1 MFRSLHMKLVLILIL
16 LIVSVMAV
24 MGTFLV
30 NSVGSYYLD
39 DFESQIED
47 VMTQNGSET
56 LLSLEQA
63 AERGQEGVPRMMEI
77 LSAFVG
83 QLGIDN
89 YRYYCVLDGNGTF
102 VDGSSTSETRAAEL
116 TRTPNI
122 VSAMNGKIGS
132 ANTTIDSYMDYAIP
146 LALDEQGQHPQYI
159 IYFFDDK
166 REVRDLSW
174 NFFGI
179 VLRAMMFGLLVA
191 VMLSFLLSKTITTPI
206 ENIRTRAQM
215 VASGDFSHRLDIQ
228 SNDEIGELTATF
240 NHMADRLHDT
250 LEEIAGERDKLGTIF
265 LHMTDG
271 VAAFSADGCLIHM
284 NPATERLLGVSFC
297 EDMHFNDLFEGIEV
311 PTQKN
316 AGERGFLQ
324 MEIEREGRTLSV
336 LFAPYGAGEV
346 ERGIV
351 AVIHDIT
358 EQRKL
363 DDSRREFIANV
374 SHELRTPLTNIKSYT
389 ETLIDAAGE
398 LPADTEVKFL
408 SVIAGE
414 TDRMTRIVK
423 DLLTLSKLDCGK
435 MDLRFQ
441 RFSMQHMLESVFN
454 AMALEAENNGHTL
467 TLDIAGKM
475 PDMNGDRER
484 LEQVVINI
492 LSNAVKYTPTGGH
505 IVLSAFRRDDSHV
518 VIRVKDDGMG
528 IPKDDIPRLFE
539 RFYRVDKARSRA
551 KGGSGLGLAIAK
563 EMVEAH
569 RGTIYLDSKL
579 DVGTTVT
586 ITLPTN
592 LPADEDGII

>member
-1 MFRSLHMKLVLILIL
+1 MFRSLHMKLVIILIL
-16 LIVSVMAV
+16 LIVSVMAI

-30 NSVGSYYLD
+30 NSVGSYYLN
-39 DFESQIED
+39 DFETQIEN
-47 VMTQNGSET
+47 VMTENNYET
-56 LLSLEQA
+56 YRSLEQA
-63 AERGQEGVPRMMEI
+63 AQESDAPERIMEI

-83 QLGIDN
+83 RLGIDS
-89 YRYYCVLDGNGTF
+89 YRTYAVLDGNGTF
-102 VDGSSTSETRAAEL
+102 LTGDNGALASEL

-122 VSAMNGKIGS
+122 LTAIGGEVGA

-146 LALDEQGQHPQYI
+146 LGKDDDGEPKYI
-159 IYFFDDK
+159 VYFFDDK
-166 REVRDLSW
+166 RETRDLSW

-179 VLRAMMFGLLVA
+179 VVKAMTFGLLVA
-191 VMLSFLLSKTITTPI
+191 VLLSFLLSKTITTPI

-215 VASGDFSHRLDIQ
+215 VAAGDFSHRLDIQ

-250 LEEIAGERDKLGTIF
+250 LEEIQGERDKLGTIF

-271 VAAFSADGCLIHM
+271 VTAFNAEGKLIHM
-284 NPATERLLGVSFC
+284 NPTAENLLGATFQ
-297 EDMHFNDLFEGIEV
+297 EDAHFNDVFEGIDA
-311 PTQKN
+311 PTPIA
-316 AGERGFLQ
+316 AGEQGFVQ
-324 MEIEREGRTLSV
+324 MELERMGRTLSV
-336 LFAPYGAGEV
+336 LFAPYGEN
-346 ERGIV
+346 ERGII

-363 DDSRREFIANV
+363 DEARREFIANV
-374 SHELRTPLTNIKSYT
+374 SHELRTPLTNVKSYT

-398 LPADTEVKFL
+398 LPTDTEVKFL

-435 MDLRFQ
+435 MDLHFH
-441 RFSMQHMLESVFN
+441 RFSMQHMVESVYN
-454 AMALEAENNGHTL
+454 AMVLEAGNNGLEL
-467 TLDIAGKM
+467 TLNIQGKM

-492 LSNAVKYTPTGGH
+492 LSNAVKYTPSGGH
-505 IVLSAFRRDDSHV
+505 IVLSAARRDEGHV
-518 VIRVKDDGMG
+518 MIRVKDDGMG

-563 EMVEAH
+563 EMLEAH
-569 RGTIYLDSKL
+569 RGTIYLESQL
-579 DVGTTVT
+579 DEGTTVT
-586 ITLPTN
+586 VVLPTN
-592 LPADEDGII
+592 LPADQDGMV

>member
-1 MFRSLHMKLVLILIL
+1 MFRSLHMKLVIILIL
-16 LIVSVMAV
+16 LIVSVMAI

-30 NSVGSYYLD
+30 NSVGSYYLN
-39 DFESQIED
+39 DFETQIEN
-47 VMTQNGSET
+47 VMTENNYET
-56 LLSLEQA
+56 YRSLEQA
-63 AERGQEGVPRMMEI
+63 AQEEDAPDRIMEI

-83 QLGIDN
+83 RLGIDS
-89 YRYYCVLDGNGTF
+89 YRTYAVLDSNGAFITG
-102 VDGSSTSETRAAEL
+102 DNGALASEM

-122 VSAMNGKIGS
+122 LTAIGGDVGA
-132 ANTTIDSYMDYAIP
+132 ANATIDSYMDYAIP
-146 LALDEQGQHPQYI
+146 LGKDGDGQPKYI
-159 IYFFDDK
+159 VYFFDDK
-166 REVRDLSW
+166 RETRDLSW

-179 VLRAMMFGLLVA
+179 VVKAMTFGLLVA
-191 VMLSFLLSKTITTPI
+191 VLLSFLLSKTITTPI

-215 VASGDFSHRLDIQ
+215 VAAGDFSHRLDIQ

-250 LEEIAGERDKLGTIF
+250 LEEIQGERDKLGTIF

-271 VAAFSADGCLIHM
+271 VTAFNADGKLIHM
-284 NPATERLLGVSFC
+284 NPAAENLLGASFQ
-297 EDMHFNDLFEGIEV
+297 ENAHFNDVFEGIDI
-311 PTQKN
+311 PTPHA
-316 AGERGFLQ
+316 AGEQGFVQ
-324 MEIEREGRTLSV
+324 MELERMGRTLSV
-336 LFAPYGAGEV
+336 LFAPYGAGEN

-363 DDSRREFIANV
+363 DEARREFIANV
-374 SHELRTPLTNIKSYT
+374 SHELRTPLTNVKSYT

-398 LPADTEVKFL
+398 LPTETEVKFL

-435 MDLRFQ
+435 MDLHFR
-441 RFSMQHMLESVFN
+441 RFSMQHMLESVYN
-454 AMALEAENNGHTL
+454 AMVLEAGNNGL
-467 TLDIAGKM
+467 ELKLNIQGKM

-492 LSNAVKYTPTGGH
+492 LSNAVKYTASGGH
-505 IVLSAFRRDDSHV
+505 IVLFAARRDESHIM
-518 VIRVKDDGMG
+518 IRVKDDGMG
-528 IPKDDIPRLFE
+528 IPKADIPRLFE

-569 RGTIYLDSKL
+569 RGTIYLESQP

-586 ITLPTN
+586 VILPTN
-592 LPADEDGII
+592 LPADQDGMV

>member
-1 MFRSLHMKLVLILIL
+1 MFRSLHMKLVIILIL
-16 LIVSVMAV
+16 LIVSVMAI

-30 NSVGSYYLD
+30 NSVGSYYLN
-39 DFESQIED
+39 DFETQIEN
-47 VMTQNGSET
+47 VMTENNYET
-56 LLSLEQA
+56 YRSLEQA
-63 AERGQEGVPRMMEI
+63 AQESDAPERIMEI

-83 QLGIDN
+83 RLGIDS
-89 YRYYCVLDGNGTF
+89 YRTYAVLDGNGTF
-102 VDGSSTSETRAAEL
+102 LTGDNGALASEL

-122 VSAMNGKIGS
+122 LTAIGGEVGA

-146 LALDEQGQHPQYI
+146 LGEDDDGEPKYI
-159 IYFFDDK
+159 VYFFDDK
-166 REVRDLSW
+166 RETRDLSW

-179 VLRAMMFGLLVA
+179 VVKAMTFGLLVA
-191 VMLSFLLSKTITTPI
+191 VLLSFLLSKTITTPI

-215 VASGDFSHRLDIQ
+215 VAAGDFSHRLDIQ

-250 LEEIAGERDKLGTIF
+250 LEEIQGERDKLGTIF

-271 VAAFSADGCLIHM
+271 VTAFNAEGKLIHM
-284 NPATERLLGVSFC
+284 NPTAENLLGATFQ
-297 EDMHFNDLFEGIEV
+297 EDAHFNDVFEGIDA
-311 PTQKN
+311 PTPIA
-316 AGERGFLQ
+316 AGEQGFVQ
-324 MEIEREGRTLSV
+324 MELERMGRTLSV
-336 LFAPYGAGEV
+336 LFAPYGEN
-346 ERGIV
+346 ERGII

-363 DDSRREFIANV
+363 DEARREFIANV
-374 SHELRTPLTNIKSYT
+374 SHELRTPLTNVKSYT

-398 LPADTEVKFL
+398 LPTDTEVKFL

-435 MDLRFQ
+435 MDLHFH
-441 RFSMQHMLESVFN
+441 RFSMQHMVESVYN
-454 AMALEAENNGHTL
+454 AMVLEAGNNGLEL
-467 TLDIAGKM
+467 TLNIQGKM

-492 LSNAVKYTPTGGH
+492 LSNAVKYTPSGGH
-505 IVLSAFRRDDSHV
+505 IVLSAARRDEGHV
-518 VIRVKDDGMG
+518 MIRVKDDGMG

-569 RGTIYLDSKL
+569 RGTIYLESQL
-579 DVGTTVT
+579 DEGTTVT
-586 ITLPTN
+586 VVLPTN
-592 LPADEDGII
+592 LPADQDGMV

>member
-1 MFRSLHMKLVLILIL
+1 MFRSLHMKLVIILIL
-16 LIVSVMAV
+16 LIVSVMAI

-30 NSVGSYYLD
+30 NSVGSYYLN
-39 DFESQIED
+39 DFETQIEN
-47 VMTQNGSET
+47 VMTENNYET
-56 LLSLEQA
+56 YRSLEQA
-63 AERGQEGVPRMMEI
+63 AQESDAPERIMEI

-83 QLGIDN
+83 RLGIDS
-89 YRYYCVLDGNGTF
+89 YRTYAVLDGNGTF
-102 VDGSSTSETRAAEL
+102 LTGDNGALASEL

-122 VSAMNGKIGS
+122 LTAVGGEVGA

-146 LALDEQGQHPQYI
+146 LGKDDDGEPKYI
-159 IYFFDDK
+159 VYFFDDK
-166 REVRDLSW
+166 RETRDLSW

-179 VLRAMMFGLLVA
+179 VVKAMTFGLLVA
-191 VMLSFLLSKTITTPI
+191 VLLSFLLSKTITTPI

-215 VASGDFSHRLDIQ
+215 VAAGDFSHRLDIQ

-250 LEEIAGERDKLGTIF
+250 LEEIQGERDKLGTIF

-271 VAAFSADGCLIHM
+271 VTAFNAEGKLIHM
-284 NPATERLLGVSFC
+284 NPTAENLLGATFQ
-297 EDMHFNDLFEGIEV
+297 EDAHFNDVFEGIDV
-311 PTQKN
+311 PTPIA
-316 AGERGFLQ
+316 AGEQGFVQ
-324 MEIEREGRTLSV
+324 MELERMGRTLSV
-336 LFAPYGAGEV
+336 LFAPYGEN
-346 ERGIV
+346 ERGII

-363 DDSRREFIANV
+363 DEARREFIANV
-374 SHELRTPLTNIKSYT
+374 SHELRTPLTNVKSYT

-398 LPADTEVKFL
+398 LPTDTEVKFL

-435 MDLRFQ
+435 MDLHFH
-441 RFSMQHMLESVFN
+441 RFSMQHMVESVYN
-454 AMALEAENNGHTL
+454 AMVLEAGNNGLEL
-467 TLDIAGKM
+467 TLNIQGKM

-492 LSNAVKYTPTGGH
+492 LSNAVKYTPSGGH
-505 IVLSAFRRDDSHV
+505 IVLSAARRDEGHV
-518 VIRVKDDGMG
+518 MIRVKDDGMG

-569 RGTIYLDSKL
+569 RGTIYLESQL
-579 DVGTTVT
+579 DEGTTVT
-586 ITLPTN
+586 VVLPTN
-592 LPADEDGII
+592 LPADQDGMV

>member
-1 MFRSLHMKLVLILIL
+1 MFRSLHMKLVIILIL
-16 LIVSVMAV
+16 LIVSVMAI

-30 NSVGSYYLD
+30 NSVGSYYLN
-39 DFESQIED
+39 DFETQIEN
-47 VMTQNGSET
+47 VMTENNYET
-56 LLSLEQA
+56 YRSLEQA
-63 AERGQEGVPRMMEI
+63 AQESDAPERIMEI

-83 QLGIDN
+83 RLGIDS
-89 YRYYCVLDGNGTF
+89 YRTYAVLDGNGTF
-102 VDGSSTSETRAAEL
+102 LTGDNGALASEL

-122 VSAMNGKIGS
+122 LTAIGGEVGA

-146 LALDEQGQHPQYI
+146 LGKDDDGEPKYI
-159 IYFFDDK
+159 VYFFDDK
-166 REVRDLSW
+166 RETRDLSW

-179 VLRAMMFGLLVA
+179 VVKAMTFGLLVA
-191 VMLSFLLSKTITTPI
+191 VLLSFLLSKTITTPI

-215 VASGDFSHRLDIQ
+215 VAAGDFSHRLDIQ

-250 LEEIAGERDKLGTIF
+250 LEEIQGERDKLGTIF

-271 VAAFSADGCLIHM
+271 VTAFNAEGKLIHM
-284 NPATERLLGVSFC
+284 NPTAENLLGATFQ
-297 EDMHFNDLFEGIEV
+297 EDAHFNDVFEGIDA
-311 PTQKN
+311 PTPIA
-316 AGERGFLQ
+316 AGEQGFVQ
-324 MEIEREGRTLSV
+324 MELERMGRTLSV
-336 LFAPYGAGEV
+336 LFAPYGEN
-346 ERGIV
+346 ERGII

-363 DDSRREFIANV
+363 DEARREFIANV
-374 SHELRTPLTNIKSYT
+374 SHELRTPLTNVKSYT

-398 LPADTEVKFL
+398 LPTDTEVKFL

-435 MDLRFQ
+435 MDLHFH
-441 RFSMQHMLESVFN
+441 RFSMQHMVESVYN
-454 AMALEAENNGHTL
+454 AMVLEAGNNGLEL
-467 TLDIAGKM
+467 TLNIRGKM

-492 LSNAVKYTPTGGH
+492 LSNAVKYTPSGGH
-505 IVLSAFRRDDSHV
+505 IVLSAARRDEGHV
-518 VIRVKDDGMG
+518 MIRVKDDGMG

-569 RGTIYLDSKL
+569 RGTIYLESQL
-579 DVGTTVT
+579 DEGTIVTVV
-586 ITLPTN
+586 LPTN
-592 LPADEDGII
+592 LPADQDGMV

>member
-1 MFRSLHMKLVLILIL
+1 MFRSLHMKLVIILIL
-16 LIVSVMAV
+16 LIVSVMAI

-30 NSVGSYYLD
+30 NSVGSYYLN
-39 DFESQIED
+39 DFETQIEN
-47 VMTQNGSET
+47 VMTENNYET
-56 LLSLEQA
+56 YRSLEQA
-63 AERGQEGVPRMMEI
+63 AQESDAPERIMEI

-83 QLGIDN
+83 RLGIDS
-89 YRYYCVLDGNGTF
+89 YRTYAVLDGNGTF
-102 VDGSSTSETRAAEL
+102 LTGDNGALASEL

-122 VSAMNGKIGS
+122 LTAVGGEVGA

-146 LALDEQGQHPQYI
+146 LGKDDDGEPKYI
-159 IYFFDDK
+159 VYFFDDK
-166 REVRDLSW
+166 RETRDLSW

-179 VLRAMMFGLLVA
+179 VVKAMTFGLLVA
-191 VMLSFLLSKTITTPI
+191 VLLSFLLSKTITTPI

-215 VASGDFSHRLDIQ
+215 VAAGDFSHRLDIQ

-250 LEEIAGERDKLGTIF
+250 LEEIQGERDKLGTIF

-271 VAAFSADGCLIHM
+271 VTAFNAEGKLSHM
-284 NPATERLLGVSFC
+284 NPTAENLLGATFQ
-297 EDMHFNDLFEGIEV
+297 EDAHFNDVFEGIDA
-311 PTQKN
+311 PTPIA
-316 AGERGFLQ
+316 AGEQGFVQ
-324 MEIEREGRTLSV
+324 MELERMGRTLSV
-336 LFAPYGAGEV
+336 LFAPYGEN
-346 ERGIV
+346 ERGII

-363 DDSRREFIANV
+363 DEARREFIANV
-374 SHELRTPLTNIKSYT
+374 SHELRTPLTNVKSYT

-398 LPADTEVKFL
+398 LPTDTEVKFL

-435 MDLRFQ
+435 MDLHFH
-441 RFSMQHMLESVFN
+441 RFSMQHMVESVYN
-454 AMALEAENNGHTL
+454 AMVLEAGNNGLEL
-467 TLDIAGKM
+467 TLNIRGKM

-492 LSNAVKYTPTGGH
+492 LSNAVKYTPSGGH
-505 IVLSAFRRDDSHV
+505 IVLSAARRDEGHV
-518 VIRVKDDGMG
+518 MIRVKDDGMG

-569 RGTIYLDSKL
+569 RGTIYLESQL
-579 DVGTTVT
+579 DEGTTVT
-586 ITLPTN
+586 VVLPTN
-592 LPADEDGII
+592 LPADQDGMV

>member
-1 MFRSLHMKLVLILIL
+1 MFRSLHMKLVIILIL
-16 LIVSVMAV
+16 LIVSVMAI

-30 NSVGSYYLD
+30 NSVGSYYLN
-39 DFESQIED
+39 DFETQIEN
-47 VMTQNGSET
+47 VMTENNYET
-56 LLSLEQA
+56 YRSLEQA
-63 AERGQEGVPRMMEI
+63 AQESDAPERIMEI

-83 QLGIDN
+83 RLGIDS
-89 YRYYCVLDGNGTF
+89 YRTYAVLDGNGTF
-102 VDGSSTSETRAAEL
+102 LTGDNGALASEL

-122 VSAMNGKIGS
+122 LTAIGGEVGA

-146 LALDEQGQHPQYI
+146 LGKDDDGEPKYI
-159 IYFFDDK
+159 VYFFDDK
-166 REVRDLSW
+166 RETRDLSW

-179 VLRAMMFGLLVA
+179 VVKAMTFGLLVA
-191 VMLSFLLSKTITTPI
+191 VLLSFLLSKTITTPI

-215 VASGDFSHRLDIQ
+215 VAAGDFSHRLDIQ

-250 LEEIAGERDKLGTIF
+250 LEEIQGERDKLGTIF

-271 VAAFSADGCLIHM
+271 VTAFNAEGKLIHM
-284 NPATERLLGVSFC
+284 NPTAENLLGATFQ
-297 EDMHFNDLFEGIEV
+297 EDAHFNDVFEGIDA
-311 PTQKN
+311 PTPIA
-316 AGERGFLQ
+316 AGEQGFVQ
-324 MEIEREGRTLSV
+324 MELERMGRTLSV
-336 LFAPYGAGEV
+336 LFAPYGEN
-346 ERGIV
+346 ERGII

-363 DDSRREFIANV
+363 DEARREFIANV
-374 SHELRTPLTNIKSYT
+374 SHELRTPLTNVKSYT

-398 LPADTEVKFL
+398 LPTDTEVKFL

-435 MDLRFQ
+435 MDLHFH
-441 RFSMQHMLESVFN
+441 RFSMQHMVESVYN
-454 AMALEAENNGHTL
+454 AMVLEAGNNGLEL
-467 TLDIAGKM
+467 TLNIQGKM

-492 LSNAVKYTPTGGH
+492 LSNAVKYTPSGGH
-505 IVLSAFRRDDSHV
+505 IVLSAARRDEGHV
-518 VIRVKDDGMG
+518 MIRVKDDGMG

-569 RGTIYLDSKL
+569 RGTIYLESQL
-579 DVGTTVT
+579 DEGTTVT
-586 ITLPTN
+586 VVLPTN
-592 LPADEDGII
+592 LPADQDGMV

>member
-1 MFRSLHMKLVLILIL
+1 MFRSLHMKLVIILIL
-16 LIVSVMAV
+16 LIVSVMV
-24 MGTFLV
+24 IMGTFLV
-30 NSVGSYYLD
+30 NIVGSYYLN
-39 DFESQIED
+39 DFETQIEN
-47 VMTQNGSET
+47 VMTENNYET
-56 LLSLEQA
+56 YRSLEQA
-63 AERGQEGVPRMMEI
+63 AQENDAPERIMEI

-83 QLGIDN
+83 RLGIDS
-89 YRYYCVLDGNGTF
+89 YRTYAVLDGNGTF
-102 VDGSSTSETRAAEL
+102 LTGDNGALASEL

-122 VSAMNGKIGS
+122 LTAIGGEVGA

-146 LALDEQGQHPQYI
+146 LGKDDDGEPKYI
-159 IYFFDDK
+159 VYFFDDK
-166 REVRDLSW
+166 RETRDLSW

-179 VLRAMMFGLLVA
+179 VVKAMTFGLLVA
-191 VMLSFLLSKTITTPI
+191 VLLSFLLSKTITTPI

-215 VASGDFSHRLDIQ
+215 VAAGDFSHRLDIQ

-250 LEEIAGERDKLGTIF
+250 LEEIQGERDKLGTIF

-271 VAAFSADGCLIHM
+271 VTAFNAEGKLIHM
-284 NPATERLLGVSFC
+284 NPTAENLLGATFQ
-297 EDMHFNDLFEGIEV
+297 EDAHFNDVFEGIDA
-311 PTQKN
+311 PTPIA
-316 AGERGFLQ
+316 AGEQGFVQ
-324 MEIEREGRTLSV
+324 MELERMGRTLSV
-336 LFAPYGAGEV
+336 LFAPYGEN
-346 ERGIV
+346 ERGII

-363 DDSRREFIANV
+363 DEARREFIANV
-374 SHELRTPLTNIKSYT
+374 SHELRTPLTNVKSYT

-398 LPADTEVKFL
+398 LPTDTEVKFL

-435 MDLRFQ
+435 MDLHFH
-441 RFSMQHMLESVFN
+441 RFSMQHMVESVYN
-454 AMALEAENNGHTL
+454 AMVLEAGNNGL
-467 TLDIAGKM
+467 ELKLNIQGKM

-492 LSNAVKYTPTGGH
+492 LSNAVKYTPSGGH
-505 IVLSAFRRDDSHV
+505 IVLSAARRDEGHV
-518 VIRVKDDGMG
+518 MIRVKDDGMG

-569 RGTIYLDSKL
+569 RGTIYLESQL
-579 DVGTTVT
+579 DEGTTVT
-586 ITLPTN
+586 VVLPTN
-592 LPADEDGII
+592 LPADQDGMV

>member
-1 MFRSLHMKLVLILIL
+1 MFRSLHMKLVIILIL
-16 LIVSVMAV
+16 LIVSVMAI

-30 NSVGSYYLD
+30 NSVGSYYLN
-39 DFESQIED
+39 DFETQIEN
-47 VMTQNGSET
+47 VMTENNYET
-56 LLSLEQA
+56 YRSLEQA
-63 AERGQEGVPRMMEI
+63 AQESDAPERIMEI

-83 QLGIDN
+83 RLGIDS
-89 YRYYCVLDGNGTF
+89 YRTYAVLDGNGTF
-102 VDGSSTSETRAAEL
+102 LTGDNGALASEL

-122 VSAMNGKIGS
+122 LTAIGGEVGA

-146 LALDEQGQHPQYI
+146 LGKDDDGEPKYI
-159 IYFFDDK
+159 VYFFDDK
-166 REVRDLSW
+166 RETRDLSW

-179 VLRAMMFGLLVA
+179 VVKAMTFGLLVA
-191 VMLSFLLSKTITTPI
+191 VLLSFLLSKTITTPI

-215 VASGDFSHRLDIQ
+215 VAAGDFSHRLDIQ

-250 LEEIAGERDKLGTIF
+250 LEEIQGERDKLGTIF

-271 VAAFSADGCLIHM
+271 VTAFNAEGKLIHM
-284 NPATERLLGVSFC
+284 NPTAENLLGATFQ
-297 EDMHFNDLFEGIEV
+297 EDAHFNDVFEGIDA
-311 PTQKN
+311 PTPIA
-316 AGERGFLQ
+316 AGEQGFVQ
-324 MEIEREGRTLSV
+324 MELERMGRTLSV
-336 LFAPYGAGEV
+336 LFAPYGEN
-346 ERGIV
+346 ERGII

-363 DDSRREFIANV
+363 DEARREFIANV
-374 SHELRTPLTNIKSYT
+374 SHELRTPLTNVKSYT

-398 LPADTEVKFL
+398 LPTDTEVKFL

-435 MDLRFQ
+435 MDLHFH
-441 RFSMQHMLESVFN
+441 RFSMQHMVESVYN
-454 AMALEAENNGHTL
+454 AMVLEAGNNGLEL
-467 TLDIAGKM
+467 TLNIQGKM

-492 LSNAVKYTPTGGH
+492 LSNAVKYTPSGGH
-505 IVLSAFRRDDSHV
+505 IVLSAARRDEGHV
-518 VIRVKDDGMG
+518 MIRVKDDGMG

-569 RGTIYLDSKL
+569 RGTIYLESQL
-579 DVGTTVT
+579 DEGTTMTVV
-586 ITLPTN
+586 LPTN
-592 LPADEDGII
+592 LPADQDGMV

>member
-1 MFRSLHMKLVLILIL
+1 
-16 LIVSVMAV
+16 
-24 MGTFLV
+24 
-30 NSVGSYYLD
+30 
-39 DFESQIED
+39 
-47 VMTQNGSET
+47 
-56 LLSLEQA
+56 
-63 AERGQEGVPRMMEI
+63 MEI

-83 QLGIDN
+83 RLGIDS
-89 YRYYCVLDGNGTF
+89 YRTYAVLDGNGTF
-102 VDGSSTSETRAAEL
+102 LTGDNGALASEL

-122 VSAMNGKIGS
+122 LTAIGGEVGA

-146 LALDEQGQHPQYI
+146 LGKDDDGEPKYI
-159 IYFFDDK
+159 VYFFDDK
-166 REVRDLSW
+166 RETRDLSW

-179 VLRAMMFGLLVA
+179 VVKAMTFGLLVA
-191 VMLSFLLSKTITTPI
+191 VLLSFLLSKTITTPI

-215 VASGDFSHRLDIQ
+215 VAAGDFSHRLDIQ

-250 LEEIAGERDKLGTIF
+250 LEEIQGERDKLGTIF

-271 VAAFSADGCLIHM
+271 VTAFNAEGKLIHM
-284 NPATERLLGVSFC
+284 NPTAENLLGATFQ
-297 EDMHFNDLFEGIEV
+297 EDAHFNDVFEGIDA
-311 PTQKN
+311 PTPIA
-316 AGERGFLQ
+316 AGEQGFVQ
-324 MEIEREGRTLSV
+324 MELERMGRTLSV
-336 LFAPYGAGEV
+336 LFAPYGEN
-346 ERGIV
+346 ERGII

-363 DDSRREFIANV
+363 DEARREFIANV
-374 SHELRTPLTNIKSYT
+374 SHELRTPLTNVKSYT

-398 LPADTEVKFL
+398 LPTDTEVKFL

-435 MDLRFQ
+435 MDLHFH
-441 RFSMQHMLESVFN
+441 RFSMQHMVESVYN
-454 AMALEAENNGHTL
+454 AMVLEAGNNGLEL
-467 TLDIAGKM
+467 TLNIQGKM

-492 LSNAVKYTPTGGH
+492 LSNAVKYTPSGGH
-505 IVLSAFRRDDSHV
+505 IVLSAARRDEGHV
-518 VIRVKDDGMG
+518 MIRVKDDGMG

-569 RGTIYLDSKL
+569 RGTIYLESQL
-579 DVGTTVT
+579 DEGTTVT
-586 ITLPTN
+586 VVLPTN
-592 LPADEDGII
+592 LPADQDGMV

>member
-1 MFRSLHMKLVLILIL
+1 MFRSLHMKLVIILIL
-16 LIVSVMAV
+16 LIVSVMAI

-30 NSVGSYYLD
+30 NSVGSYYLN
-39 DFESQIED
+39 DFETQIEN
-47 VMTQNGSET
+47 VMTENNYET
-56 LLSLEQA
+56 YRSLEQA
-63 AERGQEGVPRMMEI
+63 AQESDAPERIMEI

-83 QLGIDN
+83 RLGIDS
-89 YRYYCVLDGNGTF
+89 YRTYAVLDGSGTF
-102 VDGSSTSETRAAEL
+102 LTGDNGALASEL

-122 VSAMNGKIGS
+122 LTAVGGEVGA

-146 LALDEQGQHPQYI
+146 LGKDDDGEPKYI
-159 IYFFDDK
+159 VYFFDDK
-166 REVRDLSW
+166 RETRDLSW

-179 VLRAMMFGLLVA
+179 VVKAMTFGLLVA
-191 VMLSFLLSKTITTPI
+191 VLLSFLLSKTITTPI

-215 VASGDFSHRLDIQ
+215 VAAGDFSHRLDIQ

-250 LEEIAGERDKLGTIF
+250 LEEIQGERDKLGTIF

-271 VAAFSADGCLIHM
+271 VTAFNAEGKLIHM
-284 NPATERLLGVSFC
+284 NPTAENLLGATFQ
-297 EDMHFNDLFEGIEV
+297 EDAHFNDVFEGIDA
-311 PTQKN
+311 PTPIA
-316 AGERGFLQ
+316 AGEQGFVQ
-324 MEIEREGRTLSV
+324 MELERMGRTLSV
-336 LFAPYGAGEV
+336 LFAPYGEN
-346 ERGIV
+346 ERGII

-363 DDSRREFIANV
+363 DEARREFIANV
-374 SHELRTPLTNIKSYT
+374 SHELRTPLTNVKSYT

-398 LPADTEVKFL
+398 LPTDTEVKFL

-435 MDLRFQ
+435 MDLHFH
-441 RFSMQHMLESVFN
+441 RFSMQHMVESVYN
-454 AMALEAENNGHTL
+454 AMVLEAGNNGLEL
-467 TLDIAGKM
+467 TLNIQGKM

-492 LSNAVKYTPTGGH
+492 LSNAVKYTPSGGH
-505 IVLSAFRRDDSHV
+505 IVLSAARRDEGHV
-518 VIRVKDDGMG
+518 MIRVKDDGMG

-569 RGTIYLDSKL
+569 RGTIYLESQL
-579 DVGTTVT
+579 DEGTTVT
-586 ITLPTN
+586 VVLPTN
-592 LPADEDGII
+592 LPADQDGMV

>member
-39 DFESQIED
+39 NFQSQIES
-47 VMTQNGSET
+47 VMTGNGNET

-63 AERGQEGVPRMMEI
+63 AKQADGPARIMNIMD
-77 LSAFVG
+77 AFTA
-83 QLGIDN
+83 QLGIDKYHRN
-89 YRYYCVLDGNGTF
+89 SCVLDENGMFLT
-102 VDGSSTSETRAAEL
+102 GSNEAIAGEL
-116 TRTPNI
+116 VRTPNI
-122 VSAMNGKIGS
+122 VTAMGGKVGD
-132 ANTTIDSYMDYAIP
+132 AGTTIDSYMDYAIP
-146 LALDEQGQHPQYI
+146 LNIDAEGTPRYI
-159 IYFFDDK
+159 IYILDDK
-166 REVRDLSW
+166 REIRDLAWS
-174 NFFGI
+174 FFGI
-179 VLRAMMFGLLVA
+179 VLKAMTFGLLVA
-191 VMLSFLLSKTITTPI
+191 VLLSFLLSKTITTPI

-215 VASGDFSHRLDIQ
+215 VAAGDFSRRVDIQ

-250 LEEIAGERDKLGTIF
+250 LEEVAGERDKLNTIF

-271 VAAFSADGCLIHM
+271 VAAFSADGRLIHM
-284 NPATERLLGVSFC
+284 NPATEELLGVPFR
-297 EDMHFNDLFEGIEV
+297 EDAHFNDLFEGMEI
-311 PTQKN
+311 PTPKM
-316 AGERGFLQ
+316 AGEQGFIQ
-324 MEIEREGRTLSV
+324 MEMNRAGRILSV
-336 LFAPYGAGEV
+336 LFAPYGAADN

-363 DDSRREFIANV
+363 DDARREFIANV

-389 ETLIDAAGE
+389 ETLMDAAGE

-435 MDLRFQ
+435 MDLHFRH
-441 RFSMQHMLESVFN
+441 FSMKKMLESVYN
-454 AMALEAENNGHTL
+454 AMALEAGNNGHELRLETQ
-467 TLDIAGKM
+467 GKM
-475 PDMNGDRER
+475 PEMNGDRER

-492 LSNAVKYTPTGGH
+492 LSNAVKYTPRGGH
-505 IVLSAFRRDDSHV
+505 ITLRGLRKDENHV
-518 VIRVKDDGMG
+518 MIQVKDDGMG
-528 IPKDDIPRLFE
+528 IPKEDIPRLFE

-569 RGTIYLDSKL
+569 NGTIYLDSTM
-579 DVGTTVT
+579 DAGTTVT
-586 ITLPTN
+586 IMLPTT
-592 LPADEDGII
+592 LPADDEGMI

>member
-1 MFRSLHMKLVLILIL
+1 MFRSLHMKLVIILIL
-16 LIVSVMAV
+16 LIVSVMAI

-30 NSVGSYYLD
+30 NSVGSYYLN
-39 DFESQIED
+39 DFETQIEN
-47 VMTQNGSET
+47 VMTENNYET
-56 LLSLEQA
+56 YRSLEQA
-63 AERGQEGVPRMMEI
+63 AQESDAPERIMEI

-83 QLGIDN
+83 RLGIDS
-89 YRYYCVLDGNGTF
+89 YRTYAVLDGNGTF
-102 VDGSSTSETRAAEL
+102 LTGDNGALASEL

-122 VSAMNGKIGS
+122 LTAIGGEVGA

-146 LALDEQGQHPQYI
+146 LGKDDDGEPKYI
-159 IYFFDDK
+159 VYFFDDK
-166 REVRDLSW
+166 RETRDLSW

-179 VLRAMMFGLLVA
+179 VVKAMTFGLLVA
-191 VMLSFLLSKTITTPI
+191 VLLSFLLSKTITTPI

-215 VASGDFSHRLDIQ
+215 VAAGDFSHRLDIQ

-250 LEEIAGERDKLGTIF
+250 LEEIQGERDKLGTIF

-271 VAAFSADGCLIHM
+271 VTAFNAEGKLIHM
-284 NPATERLLGVSFC
+284 NPTAENLLGATFQ
-297 EDMHFNDLFEGIEV
+297 EDAHFNDVFEGIDA
-311 PTQKN
+311 PTPIA
-316 AGERGFLQ
+316 AGEQGFVQ
-324 MEIEREGRTLSV
+324 MELERMGRTLSV
-336 LFAPYGAGEV
+336 LFAPYGEN
-346 ERGIV
+346 ERGII

-363 DDSRREFIANV
+363 DEARREFIANV
-374 SHELRTPLTNIKSYT
+374 SHELRTPLTNVKSYT

-398 LPADTEVKFL
+398 LPTDTEVKFL

-435 MDLRFQ
+435 MDLHFH
-441 RFSMQHMLESVFN
+441 RFSMQHMVESVYN
-454 AMALEAENNGHTL
+454 AMVLEAGNNGLEL
-467 TLDIAGKM
+467 TLNIRGKM

-492 LSNAVKYTPTGGH
+492 LSNAVKYTPSGGH
-505 IVLSAFRRDDSHV
+505 IVLSAARRDEGHV
-518 VIRVKDDGMG
+518 MIRVKDDGMG

-569 RGTIYLDSKL
+569 RGTIYLESQL
-579 DVGTTVT
+579 DEGTTVT
-586 ITLPTN
+586 VVLPTN
-592 LPADEDGII
+592 LHADQDGMV

>member
-1 MFRSLHMKLVLILIL
+1 MFRSLHMKLVIILIL
-16 LIVSVMAV
+16 LIVSVMAI

-30 NSVGSYYLD
+30 NSVGSYYLN
-39 DFESQIED
+39 DFETQIEN
-47 VMTQNGSET
+47 VMTENNYET
-56 LLSLEQA
+56 YRSLEQA
-63 AERGQEGVPRMMEI
+63 AQESDAPERIMEI

-83 QLGIDN
+83 RLGIDS
-89 YRYYCVLDGNGTF
+89 YRTYAVLDGNGTF
-102 VDGSSTSETRAAEL
+102 LTGDNGALASEL

-122 VSAMNGKIGS
+122 LTAIGGEVGA

-146 LALDEQGQHPQYI
+146 LGKDDDGETKYI
-159 IYFFDDK
+159 VYFFDDK
-166 REVRDLSW
+166 RETRDLSW

-179 VLRAMMFGLLVA
+179 VVKAMTFGLLVA
-191 VMLSFLLSKTITTPI
+191 VLLSFLLSKTITTPI

-215 VASGDFSHRLDIQ
+215 VAAGDFSHRLDIQ

-250 LEEIAGERDKLGTIF
+250 LEEIQGERDKLGTIF

-271 VAAFSADGCLIHM
+271 VTAFNAEGKLIHM
-284 NPATERLLGVSFC
+284 NPTAENLLGATFQ
-297 EDMHFNDLFEGIEV
+297 EDAHFNDVFEGIDA
-311 PTQKN
+311 PTPIA
-316 AGERGFLQ
+316 AGEQGFVQ
-324 MEIEREGRTLSV
+324 MELERMGRTLSV
-336 LFAPYGAGEV
+336 LFAPYGEN
-346 ERGIV
+346 ERGII

-363 DDSRREFIANV
+363 DEARREFIANV
-374 SHELRTPLTNIKSYT
+374 SHELRTPLTNVKSYT

-398 LPADTEVKFL
+398 LPTDTEIKFL

-435 MDLRFQ
+435 MDLHFH
-441 RFSMQHMLESVFN
+441 RFSMQHMVESVYN
-454 AMALEAENNGHTL
+454 AMVLEAGNNGLEL
-467 TLDIAGKM
+467 TLNIRGKM

-492 LSNAVKYTPTGGH
+492 LSNAVKYTPSGGH
-505 IVLSAFRRDDSHV
+505 IVLSAARRDEGHV
-518 VIRVKDDGMG
+518 MIRVKDDGMG

-569 RGTIYLDSKL
+569 RGTIYLESQL
-579 DVGTTVT
+579 DEGTTVT
-586 ITLPTN
+586 VVLPTN
-592 LPADEDGII
+592 LPADQDGMV

>member
-1 MFRSLHMKLVLILIL
+1 MFRSLHMKLVIILIL
-16 LIVSVMAV
+16 LIVSVMAI

-30 NSVGSYYLD
+30 NSVGSYYLN
-39 DFESQIED
+39 DFETQIEN
-47 VMTQNGSET
+47 VMTENNYET
-56 LLSLEQA
+56 YRSLEQA
-63 AERGQEGVPRMMEI
+63 AQESDAPERIMEI

-83 QLGIDN
+83 RLGIDS
-89 YRYYCVLDGNGTF
+89 YRTYAVLDGNGTF
-102 VDGSSTSETRAAEL
+102 LTGDNGALASEL

-122 VSAMNGKIGS
+122 LTAIGGEVGA

-146 LALDEQGQHPQYI
+146 LGKDDDGEPKYI
-159 IYFFDDK
+159 VYFFDDK
-166 REVRDLSW
+166 RETRDLSW

-179 VLRAMMFGLLVA
+179 VVKAMTFGLLVA
-191 VMLSFLLSKTITTPI
+191 VLLSFLLSKTITTPI

-215 VASGDFSHRLDIQ
+215 VAAGDFSHRLDIQ

-250 LEEIAGERDKLGTIF
+250 LEEIQGERDKLGTIF

-271 VAAFSADGCLIHM
+271 VTAFNAEGKLIHM
-284 NPATERLLGVSFC
+284 NPTAENLLGATFQ
-297 EDMHFNDLFEGIEV
+297 EDAHFNDVFEGIDA
-311 PTQKN
+311 PTPIA
-316 AGERGFLQ
+316 AGEQGFVQ
-324 MEIEREGRTLSV
+324 MELERMGRTLSV
-336 LFAPYGAGEV
+336 LFAPYGEN
-346 ERGIV
+346 ERGII

-363 DDSRREFIANV
+363 DEARREFIANV
-374 SHELRTPLTNIKSYT
+374 SHELRTPLTNVKSYT

-398 LPADTEVKFL
+398 LPTDTEVKFL

-435 MDLRFQ
+435 MDLHFH
-441 RFSMQHMLESVFN
+441 RFSMQHMVESVYN
-454 AMALEAENNGHTL
+454 AMVLEAGNNGLEL
-467 TLDIAGKM
+467 TINIRGKM

-492 LSNAVKYTPTGGH
+492 LSNAVKYTPSGGH
-505 IVLSAFRRDDSHV
+505 IVLSAARRDEGHV
-518 VIRVKDDGMG
+518 MIRVKDDGMG

-569 RGTIYLDSKL
+569 RGTIYLESQL
-579 DVGTTVT
+579 DEGTTVT
-586 ITLPTN
+586 VVLPTN
-592 LPADEDGII
+592 LPADQDGMV

>member
-1 MFRSLHMKLVLILIL
+1 MFRSLHMKLVIILIL
-16 LIVSVMAV
+16 LIVSVMAI

-30 NSVGSYYLD
+30 NSVGSYYLN
-39 DFESQIED
+39 DFETQIEN
-47 VMTQNGSET
+47 VMTENNYET
-56 LLSLEQA
+56 YRSLEQA
-63 AERGQEGVPRMMEI
+63 AQESDAPERIMEI

-83 QLGIDN
+83 RLGIDS
-89 YRYYCVLDGNGTF
+89 YRTYAVLDGNGIFLTG
-102 VDGSSTSETRAAEL
+102 DNGALASEL

-122 VSAMNGKIGS
+122 LTAVGGEVGA

-146 LALDEQGQHPQYI
+146 LGKDDDGEPKYI
-159 IYFFDDK
+159 VYFFDDK
-166 REVRDLSW
+166 RETRDLSW

-179 VLRAMMFGLLVA
+179 VVKAMTFGLLVA
-191 VMLSFLLSKTITTPI
+191 VLLSFLLSKTITTPI

-215 VASGDFSHRLDIQ
+215 VAAGDFSHRLDIQ

-250 LEEIAGERDKLGTIF
+250 LEEIQGERDKLGTIF

-271 VAAFSADGCLIHM
+271 VTAFNAEGKLIHM
-284 NPATERLLGVSFC
+284 NPTAENLLGATFP
-297 EDMHFNDLFEGIEV
+297 EDAHFNDVFEGIDA
-311 PTQKN
+311 PTPIA
-316 AGERGFLQ
+316 AGEQGFVQ
-324 MEIEREGRTLSV
+324 MELERMGRTLSV
-336 LFAPYGAGEV
+336 LFAPYGEN
-346 ERGIV
+346 ERGII

-363 DDSRREFIANV
+363 DEARREFIANV
-374 SHELRTPLTNIKSYT
+374 SHELRTPLTNVKSYT

-398 LPADTEVKFL
+398 LPTDTEVKFL

-435 MDLRFQ
+435 MDLHFH
-441 RFSMQHMLESVFN
+441 RFSMQHMVESVYN
-454 AMALEAENNGHTL
+454 AMVLEAGNNGLEL
-467 TLDIAGKM
+467 TLNIQGKM

-492 LSNAVKYTPTGGH
+492 LSNAVKYTPSGGH
-505 IVLSAFRRDDSHV
+505 IVLSAARRDEGHV
-518 VIRVKDDGMG
+518 MIRVKDDGMG

-569 RGTIYLDSKL
+569 RGTIYLESQL
-579 DVGTTVT
+579 DEGTTVT
-586 ITLPTN
+586 VVLPTN
-592 LPADEDGII
+592 LPADQDGMV

>member
-1 MFRSLHMKLVLILIL
+1 MFRSLHMKLVIILIL
-16 LIVSVMAV
+16 LIVSVMAI

-30 NSVGSYYLD
+30 NSVGSYYLN
-39 DFESQIED
+39 DFETQIEN
-47 VMTQNGSET
+47 VMTENNYET
-56 LLSLEQA
+56 YRSLEQA
-63 AERGQEGVPRMMEI
+63 AQETDAPERIMEI

-83 QLGIDN
+83 RLGIDS
-89 YRYYCVLDGNGTF
+89 YRTYAVLDGNGTF
-102 VDGSSTSETRAAEL
+102 LTGDNGALASEL

-122 VSAMNGKIGS
+122 LTAVGGEVGA

-146 LALDEQGQHPQYI
+146 LGKDDDGEPKYI
-159 IYFFDDK
+159 VYFFDDK
-166 REVRDLSW
+166 RETRDLSW

-179 VLRAMMFGLLVA
+179 VVKAMTFGLLVA
-191 VMLSFLLSKTITTPI
+191 VLLSFLLSKTITTPI

-215 VASGDFSHRLDIQ
+215 VAAGDFSHRLDIQ

-250 LEEIAGERDKLGTIF
+250 LEEIQGERDKLGTIF

-271 VAAFSADGCLIHM
+271 VTAFNAEGKLIHM
-284 NPATERLLGVSFC
+284 NPTAENLLGATFQ
-297 EDMHFNDLFEGIEV
+297 EDAHFNDVFEGIDA
-311 PTQKN
+311 PTPIAAEEQ
-316 AGERGFLQ
+316 GFVQ
-324 MEIEREGRTLSV
+324 MELERMGRTLSV
-336 LFAPYGAGEV
+336 LFAPYGEN
-346 ERGIV
+346 ERGII

-363 DDSRREFIANV
+363 DEARREFIANV
-374 SHELRTPLTNIKSYT
+374 SHELRTPLTNVKSYT

-398 LPADTEVKFL
+398 LPTDTEVKFL

-435 MDLRFQ
+435 MDLHFH
-441 RFSMQHMLESVFN
+441 RFSMQHMVESVYN
-454 AMALEAENNGHTL
+454 AMVLEAGNNGLEL
-467 TLDIAGKM
+467 TLNIQGKM

-492 LSNAVKYTPTGGH
+492 LSNAVKYTPSGGH
-505 IVLSAFRRDDSHV
+505 IVLSAARRDEGHV
-518 VIRVKDDGMG
+518 MIRVKDDGMG

-569 RGTIYLDSKL
+569 RGTIYLESQL
-579 DVGTTVT
+579 DEGTTVT
-586 ITLPTN
+586 VVLPTN
-592 LPADEDGII
+592 LPADQDGMV

>member
-1 MFRSLHMKLVLILIL
+1 MFRSLHMKLVIILIL
-16 LIVSVMAV
+16 LIVSVMAI

-30 NSVGSYYLD
+30 NSVGSYYLN
-39 DFESQIED
+39 DFETQIEN
-47 VMTQNGSET
+47 VMTENNYET
-56 LLSLEQA
+56 YRSLEQA
-63 AERGQEGVPRMMEI
+63 AQESDAPERIMEI

-83 QLGIDN
+83 RLGIDS
-89 YRYYCVLDGNGTF
+89 YRTYAVLDGNGTF
-102 VDGSSTSETRAAEL
+102 LTGDNGALASEL

-122 VSAMNGKIGS
+122 LTAVGGEVGA

-146 LALDEQGQHPQYI
+146 LGKDDDGEPKYI
-159 IYFFDDK
+159 VYFFDDK
-166 REVRDLSW
+166 RETRDLSW

-179 VLRAMMFGLLVA
+179 VVKAMTFGLLVA
-191 VMLSFLLSKTITTPI
+191 VLLSFLLSKTITTPI

-215 VASGDFSHRLDIQ
+215 VAAGDFSHRLDIQ

-250 LEEIAGERDKLGTIF
+250 LEEIQGERDKLGTIF

-271 VAAFSADGCLIHM
+271 VTAFNAEGKLIHM
-284 NPATERLLGVSFC
+284 NPTAENLLGATFP
-297 EDMHFNDLFEGIEV
+297 EDAHFNDVFEGIDA
-311 PTQKN
+311 PTPIA
-316 AGERGFLQ
+316 AGEQGFVQ
-324 MEIEREGRTLSV
+324 MELERMGRTLSV
-336 LFAPYGAGEV
+336 LFAPYGEN
-346 ERGIV
+346 ERGII

-363 DDSRREFIANV
+363 DEARREFIANV
-374 SHELRTPLTNIKSYT
+374 SHELRTPLTNVKSYT

-398 LPADTEVKFL
+398 LPTDTEVKFL

-435 MDLRFQ
+435 MDLHFH
-441 RFSMQHMLESVFN
+441 RFSMQHMVESVYN
-454 AMALEAENNGHTL
+454 AMVLEAGNNGLEL
-467 TLDIAGKM
+467 TLNIQGKM

-492 LSNAVKYTPTGGH
+492 LSNAVKYTPSGGH
-505 IVLSAFRRDDSHV
+505 IVLSAARRDEGHV
-518 VIRVKDDGMG
+518 MIRVKDDGMG

-569 RGTIYLDSKL
+569 RGTIYLESQL
-579 DVGTTVT
+579 DEGTTVT
-586 ITLPTN
+586 VVLPTN
-592 LPADEDGII
+592 LPADQDGMV

>member
-1 MFRSLHMKLVLILIL
+1 MFRSLHMKLVIILIL
-16 LIVSVMAV
+16 LIVSVMAI

-30 NSVGSYYLD
+30 NSVGSYYLN
-39 DFESQIED
+39 DFETQIEN
-47 VMTQNGSET
+47 VMTENNYET
-56 LLSLEQA
+56 YRSLEQA
-63 AERGQEGVPRMMEI
+63 AQETDAPERIMEI

-83 QLGIDN
+83 RLGIDS
-89 YRYYCVLDGNGTF
+89 YRTYAVLDGNGTF
-102 VDGSSTSETRAAEL
+102 LTGDNGALASEL

-122 VSAMNGKIGS
+122 LTAIGGEVGA

-146 LALDEQGQHPQYI
+146 LGKDDDGEPKYI
-159 IYFFDDK
+159 VYFFDDK
-166 REVRDLSW
+166 RETRDLSW

-179 VLRAMMFGLLVA
+179 VVKAMTFGLLVA
-191 VMLSFLLSKTITTPI
+191 VLLSFLLSKTITTPI

-215 VASGDFSHRLDIQ
+215 VAAGDFSHRLDIQ

-250 LEEIAGERDKLGTIF
+250 LEEIQGERDKLGTIF

-271 VAAFSADGCLIHM
+271 VTAFNAEGKLIHM
-284 NPATERLLGVSFC
+284 NPTAENLLGATFQ
-297 EDMHFNDLFEGIEV
+297 EDAHFNDVFEGIDA
-311 PTQKN
+311 PTPIA
-316 AGERGFLQ
+316 AGEQGFVQ
-324 MEIEREGRTLSV
+324 MELERMGRTLSV
-336 LFAPYGAGEV
+336 LFAPYGEN
-346 ERGIV
+346 ERGII

-363 DDSRREFIANV
+363 DEARREFIANV
-374 SHELRTPLTNIKSYT
+374 SHELRTPLTNVKSYT

-398 LPADTEVKFL
+398 LPTDTEVKFL

-435 MDLRFQ
+435 MDLHFH
-441 RFSMQHMLESVFN
+441 RFSMQHMVESVYN
-454 AMALEAENNGHTL
+454 AMVLEAGNNGLEL
-467 TLDIAGKM
+467 TLNIQGKM

-492 LSNAVKYTPTGGH
+492 LSNAVKYTPSGGH
-505 IVLSAFRRDDSHV
+505 IVLSAARRDEGHV
-518 VIRVKDDGMG
+518 MIRVKDDGMG

-569 RGTIYLDSKL
+569 HGTIYLESQL
-579 DVGTTVT
+579 DEGTTVT
-586 ITLPTN
+586 VVLPTN
-592 LPADEDGII
+592 LPADQDGMV

>member
-1 MFRSLHMKLVLILIL
+1 MFRSLHMKLVIILIL
-16 LIVSVMAV
+16 LIVSVMAI

-30 NSVGSYYLD
+30 NSVGSYYLN
-39 DFESQIED
+39 DFETQIEN
-47 VMTQNGSET
+47 VMTENNYET
-56 LLSLEQA
+56 YRSLEQA
-63 AERGQEGVPRMMEI
+63 AQENDAPERIMEI

-83 QLGIDN
+83 RLGIDS
-89 YRYYCVLDGNGTF
+89 YRTYAVLDGNGTF
-102 VDGSSTSETRAAEL
+102 LTGDNGALASEL

-122 VSAMNGKIGS
+122 LTAIGGEVGA

-146 LALDEQGQHPQYI
+146 LGKDDDGEPKYI
-159 IYFFDDK
+159 VYFFDDK
-166 REVRDLSW
+166 RETRDLSW

-179 VLRAMMFGLLVA
+179 VVKAMTFGLLVA
-191 VMLSFLLSKTITTPI
+191 VLLSFLLSKTITTPI

-215 VASGDFSHRLDIQ
+215 VAAGDFSHRLDIQ

-250 LEEIAGERDKLGTIF
+250 LEEIQGERDKLGTIF

-271 VAAFSADGCLIHM
+271 VTAFNAEGKLIHM
-284 NPATERLLGVSFC
+284 NPTAENLLGATFQ
-297 EDMHFNDLFEGIEV
+297 EEAHFNDVFEGIDA
-311 PTQKN
+311 PTPIA
-316 AGERGFLQ
+316 AGEQGFVQ
-324 MEIEREGRTLSV
+324 MELERMGRTLSV
-336 LFAPYGAGEV
+336 LFAPYGEN
-346 ERGIV
+346 ERGII

-363 DDSRREFIANV
+363 DEARREFIANV
-374 SHELRTPLTNIKSYT
+374 SHELRTPLTNVKSYT

-398 LPADTEVKFL
+398 LPTDTEVKFL

-435 MDLRFQ
+435 MDLHFH
-441 RFSMQHMLESVFN
+441 RFSMQHMVESVYN
-454 AMALEAENNGHTL
+454 AMVLEAGNNGLEL
-467 TLDIAGKM
+467 TLNIQGKM

-492 LSNAVKYTPTGGH
+492 LSNAVKYTPSGGH
-505 IVLSAFRRDDSHV
+505 IVLSAARRDEGHV
-518 VIRVKDDGMG
+518 MIRVKDDGMG

-569 RGTIYLDSKL
+569 RGTIYLESQL
-579 DVGTTVT
+579 DEGTTVT
-586 ITLPTN
+586 VVLPTN
-592 LPADEDGII
+592 LPADQDGMV

>member
-1 MFRSLHMKLVLILIL
+1 MFRSLHMKLVIILIL
-16 LIVSVMAV
+16 LIVSVMAI

-30 NSVGSYYLD
+30 NSVGSYYLN
-39 DFESQIED
+39 DFETQIEN
-47 VMTQNGSET
+47 VMTENNYET
-56 LLSLEQA
+56 YRSLEQA
-63 AERGQEGVPRMMEI
+63 AQESDAPERIMEI

-83 QLGIDN
+83 RLGIDS
-89 YRYYCVLDGNGTF
+89 YRTYAVLDGNGTF
-102 VDGSSTSETRAAEL
+102 LTGDNGALASEL

-122 VSAMNGKIGS
+122 LTAIGGEVGA

-146 LALDEQGQHPQYI
+146 LGKDGDGEPKYI
-159 IYFFDDK
+159 VYFFDDK
-166 REVRDLSW
+166 RETRDLSW

-179 VLRAMMFGLLVA
+179 VVKAMTFGLLVA
-191 VMLSFLLSKTITTPI
+191 VLLSFLLSKTITTPI

-215 VASGDFSHRLDIQ
+215 VAAGDFSHRLDIQ

-250 LEEIAGERDKLGTIF
+250 LEEIQGERDKLGTIF

-271 VAAFSADGCLIHM
+271 VTAFNAEGKLIHM
-284 NPATERLLGVSFC
+284 NPTAENLLGATFQ
-297 EDMHFNDLFEGIEV
+297 EDAHFNDVFEGIDA
-311 PTQKN
+311 PTPIA
-316 AGERGFLQ
+316 AGEQGFVQ
-324 MEIEREGRTLSV
+324 MELERMGRTLSV
-336 LFAPYGAGEV
+336 LFAPYGEN
-346 ERGIV
+346 ERGII

-363 DDSRREFIANV
+363 DEARREFIANV
-374 SHELRTPLTNIKSYT
+374 SHELRTPLTNVKSYT

-398 LPADTEVKFL
+398 LPTDTEVKFL

-435 MDLRFQ
+435 MDLHFH
-441 RFSMQHMLESVFN
+441 RFSMQHMVESVYN
-454 AMALEAENNGHTL
+454 AMVLEAGNNGLEL
-467 TLDIAGKM
+467 TLNIQGKM

-492 LSNAVKYTPTGGH
+492 LSNAVKYTPSGGH
-505 IVLSAFRRDDSHV
+505 IVLSAARRDEGHV
-518 VIRVKDDGMG
+518 MIRVKDDGMG

-569 RGTIYLDSKL
+569 RGTIYLESQL
-579 DVGTTVT
+579 DEGTTVT
-586 ITLPTN
+586 VVLPTN
-592 LPADEDGII
+592 LPADQDGMV

>member
-1 MFRSLHMKLVLILIL
+1 MFRSLHMKLVIILIL
-16 LIVSVMAV
+16 LIVSVMAI

-30 NSVGSYYLD
+30 NSVGSYYLN
-39 DFESQIED
+39 DFETQIEN
-47 VMTQNGSET
+47 VMTENNYET
-56 LLSLEQA
+56 YRSLEQA
-63 AERGQEGVPRMMEI
+63 AQESDAPERIMEI

-83 QLGIDN
+83 RLGIDS
-89 YRYYCVLDGNGTF
+89 YRTYAVLDGNGTF
-102 VDGSSTSETRAAEL
+102 LTGDNGALASEL

-122 VSAMNGKIGS
+122 LTAIGGEVGA

-146 LALDEQGQHPQYI
+146 LGKDDDGEPKYI
-159 IYFFDDK
+159 VYFFDDK
-166 REVRDLSW
+166 RETRDLSW

-179 VLRAMMFGLLVA
+179 VVKAMTFGLLVA
-191 VMLSFLLSKTITTPI
+191 VLLSFLLSKTITTPI

-215 VASGDFSHRLDIQ
+215 VAAGDFSHRLDIQ

-250 LEEIAGERDKLGTIF
+250 LEEIQGERDKLGTIF

-271 VAAFSADGCLIHM
+271 VTAFNAEGKLIHM
-284 NPATERLLGVSFC
+284 NPTAENLLGATFQ
-297 EDMHFNDLFEGIEV
+297 EDAHFNDVFEGIDA
-311 PTQKN
+311 PTPIA
-316 AGERGFLQ
+316 AGEQGFVQ
-324 MEIEREGRTLSV
+324 MELERMGRTLSV
-336 LFAPYGAGEV
+336 LFAPYGEN
-346 ERGIV
+346 ERGII

-363 DDSRREFIANV
+363 DEARREFIANV
-374 SHELRTPLTNIKSYT
+374 SHELRTPLTNVKSYT

-398 LPADTEVKFL
+398 LPTDTEVKFL

-435 MDLRFQ
+435 MDLHFH
-441 RFSMQHMLESVFN
+441 RFSMQHMVESVYN
-454 AMALEAENNGHTL
+454 AMVLEAGNNGLEL
-467 TLDIAGKM
+467 TLNIRGKM

-492 LSNAVKYTPTGGH
+492 LSNAVKYTPSGGH
-505 IVLSAFRRDDSHV
+505 IVLSAARRDEGHV
-518 VIRVKDDGMG
+518 MIRVKDDGMG

-569 RGTIYLDSKL
+569 RGTIYLESQL
-579 DVGTTVT
+579 DEGTTVT
-586 ITLPTN
+586 VVLPTN
-592 LPADEDGII
+592 LPADQDGMV

>member
-30 NSVGSYYLD
+30 NSVGSYYLN
-39 DFESQIED
+39 DFETQIES
-47 VMTQNGSET
+47 VMTENGSET
-56 LLSLEQA
+56 LRSLEQA
-63 AERGQEGVPRMMEI
+63 AAGEDGPARILEI
-77 LSAFVG
+77 LSG
-83 QLGIDN
+83 YGGRRGI
-89 YRYYCVLDGNGTF
+89 
-102 VDGSSTSETRAAEL
+102 EL

-122 VSAMNGKIGS
+122 VPAMNGAVGS
-132 ANTTIDSYMDYAIP
+132 HNTTIDSYMDYAIP
-146 LALDEQGQHPQYI
+146 LSLDEDGKDPRYI
-159 IYFFDDK
+159 VYFFDDK
-166 REVRDLSW
+166 RETRDLSW

-179 VLRAMMFGLLVA
+179 VLKAMTFGLLVA
-191 VMLSFLLSKTITTPI
+191 VFLSFLLSKTITTPI

-215 VASGDFSHRLDIQ
+215 VASGDFSHRLEIQ

-250 LEEIAGERDKLGTIF
+250 LEEVAGERDKLGTMF
-265 LHMTDG
+265 LHMADG
-271 VAAFSADGCLIHM
+271 VSAFSADGKLVQM
-284 NPATERLLGVSFC
+284 NPAAERLLGVPYR
-297 EDMHFNDLFEGIEV
+297 EDEHFNDLFEGIEI
-311 PTQKN
+311 PTPQK
-316 AGERGFLQ
+316 AGKQGFVQ
-324 MEIEREGRTLSV
+324 MEMERQGRTLSV
-336 LFAPYGAGEV
+336 LFAPYGAGEN

-389 ETLIDAAGE
+389 ETLLDAAGD

-435 MDLRFQ
+435 MDLHFH
-441 RFSMQHMLESVFN
+441 RFSMQHMLEGVYN
-454 AMALEAENNGHTL
+454 AMALEAENNGL
-467 TLDIAGKM
+467 TLKLRLAGEM
-475 PDMNGDRER
+475 PVMNGDRER

-492 LSNAVKYTPTGGH
+492 LSNAVKYTPRGGH
-505 IVLSAFRRDDSHV
+505 IELSAAPYDSTHV
-518 VIRVKDDGMG
+518 KIAVQDDGMG
-528 IPKDDIPRLFE
+528 IPEADQPRLFE

-569 RGTIYLDSKL
+569 RGTISLTSKL
-579 DVGTTVT
+579 DVGTTFT
-586 ITLPTN
+586 IILPTN
-592 LPADEDGII
+592 LPADADGMV

>member
-1 MFRSLHMKLVLILIL
+1 MFRSLHMKLVIMLIL
-16 LIVSVMAV
+16 LIVSVMAI

-30 NSVGSYYLD
+30 NSVGSYYLN
-39 DFESQIED
+39 DFETQIEN
-47 VMTQNGSET
+47 VMTENNYET
-56 LLSLEQA
+56 YRSLEQA
-63 AERGQEGVPRMMEI
+63 AQENDAPERIMEI

-83 QLGIDN
+83 RLGIDS
-89 YRYYCVLDGNGTF
+89 YRTYAVLDGNGTF
-102 VDGSSTSETRAAEL
+102 LTGDNGALASEL

-122 VSAMNGKIGS
+122 LTAIGGEVGA

-146 LALDEQGQHPQYI
+146 LGKDDDGEPKYI
-159 IYFFDDK
+159 VYFFDDK
-166 REVRDLSW
+166 RETRDLSW

-179 VLRAMMFGLLVA
+179 VVKAMTFGLLVA
-191 VMLSFLLSKTITTPI
+191 VLLSFLLSKTITTPI

-215 VASGDFSHRLDIQ
+215 VAAGDFSHRLDIQ

-250 LEEIAGERDKLGTIF
+250 LEEIQGERDKLGTIF

-271 VAAFSADGCLIHM
+271 VTAFNAEGKLIHM
-284 NPATERLLGVSFC
+284 NPTAENLLGATFQ
-297 EDMHFNDLFEGIEV
+297 EDAHFNDVFEGIDA
-311 PTQKN
+311 PTPIA
-316 AGERGFLQ
+316 AGEQGFVQ
-324 MEIEREGRTLSV
+324 MELERMGRTLSV
-336 LFAPYGAGEV
+336 LFAPYGEN
-346 ERGIV
+346 ERGII

-363 DDSRREFIANV
+363 DEARREFIANV
-374 SHELRTPLTNIKSYT
+374 SHELRTPLTNVKSYT

-398 LPADTEVKFL
+398 LPTDTEVKFL

-435 MDLRFQ
+435 MDLHFH
-441 RFSMQHMLESVFN
+441 RFSMQHMVESVYN
-454 AMALEAENNGHTL
+454 AMVLEAGNNGL
-467 TLDIAGKM
+467 ELKLNIQGKM

-492 LSNAVKYTPTGGH
+492 LSNAVKYTPSGGH
-505 IVLSAFRRDDSHV
+505 IVLSAARRDEGHV
-518 VIRVKDDGMG
+518 MIRVKDDGMG

-569 RGTIYLDSKL
+569 RGTIYLESQL
-579 DVGTTVT
+579 DEGTTVT
-586 ITLPTN
+586 VVLPTN
-592 LPADEDGII
+592 LPADQDGMV

>member
-1 MFRSLHMKLVLILIL
+1 MFRSLHMKLVIILIL
-16 LIVSVMAV
+16 LIVSVMAI

-30 NSVGSYYLD
+30 NSVGSYYLN
-39 DFESQIED
+39 DFETQIEN
-47 VMTQNGSET
+47 VMTENNYET
-56 LLSLEQA
+56 YRSLEQA
-63 AERGQEGVPRMMEI
+63 AQESDAPERIMEI

-83 QLGIDN
+83 RLGIDS
-89 YRYYCVLDGNGTF
+89 YRTYAVLDGNGTF
-102 VDGSSTSETRAAEL
+102 LTGDNGALASEL

-122 VSAMNGKIGS
+122 LTAIGGEVGA

-146 LALDEQGQHPQYI
+146 LGKDDDGEPKYI
-159 IYFFDDK
+159 VYFFDDK
-166 REVRDLSW
+166 RETRNLSW

-179 VLRAMMFGLLVA
+179 VVKAMTFGLLVA
-191 VMLSFLLSKTITTPI
+191 VLLSFLLSKTITTPI

-215 VASGDFSHRLDIQ
+215 VAAGDFSHRLDIQ

-250 LEEIAGERDKLGTIF
+250 LEEIQGERDKLGTIF

-271 VAAFSADGCLIHM
+271 VTAFNAEGKLIHM
-284 NPATERLLGVSFC
+284 NPTAENLLGATFQ
-297 EDMHFNDLFEGIEV
+297 EDAHFNDVFEGIDA
-311 PTQKN
+311 PTPIA
-316 AGERGFLQ
+316 AGEQGFVQ
-324 MEIEREGRTLSV
+324 MELERMGRTLSV
-336 LFAPYGAGEV
+336 LFAPYGEN
-346 ERGIV
+346 ERGII

-363 DDSRREFIANV
+363 DEARREFIANV
-374 SHELRTPLTNIKSYT
+374 SHELRTPLTNVKSYT

-398 LPADTEVKFL
+398 LPTDTEVKFL
-408 SVIAGE
+408 LVIAGE

-435 MDLRFQ
+435 MDLHFH
-441 RFSMQHMLESVFN
+441 RFSMQHMVESVYN
-454 AMALEAENNGHTL
+454 AMVLEAGNNGLEL
-467 TLDIAGKM
+467 TLNIQGKM

-492 LSNAVKYTPTGGH
+492 LSNAVKYTPSGGH
-505 IVLSAFRRDDSHV
+505 IVLSAARRDEGHV
-518 VIRVKDDGMG
+518 MIRVKDDGMG

-569 RGTIYLDSKL
+569 RGTIYLESQL
-579 DVGTTVT
+579 DEGTTVT
-586 ITLPTN
+586 VVLPTN
-592 LPADEDGII
+592 LPADQDGMV

>member
-1 MFRSLHMKLVLILIL
+1 MFRSLHMKLVIILIL
-16 LIVSVMAV
+16 LIVSVMAI

-30 NSVGSYYLD
+30 NSVGSYYLN
-39 DFESQIED
+39 DFETQIEN
-47 VMTQNGSET
+47 VMTENNYET
-56 LLSLEQA
+56 YRSLEQA
-63 AERGQEGVPRMMEI
+63 AQETDAPERIMEI

-83 QLGIDN
+83 RLGIDS
-89 YRYYCVLDGNGTF
+89 YRTYAVLDGNGTF
-102 VDGSSTSETRAAEL
+102 LTGDNGALASEL

-122 VSAMNGKIGS
+122 LTAVGGEVGA

-146 LALDEQGQHPQYI
+146 LGKDDDGEPKYI
-159 IYFFDDK
+159 VYFFDDK
-166 REVRDLSW
+166 RETRDLSW

-179 VLRAMMFGLLVA
+179 VVKAMTFGLLVA
-191 VMLSFLLSKTITTPI
+191 VLLSFLLSKTITTPI

-215 VASGDFSHRLDIQ
+215 VAAGDFSHRLDIQ

-250 LEEIAGERDKLGTIF
+250 LEEIQGERDKLGTIF

-271 VAAFSADGCLIHM
+271 VTAFNAEGKLIHM
-284 NPATERLLGVSFC
+284 NPTAENLLGATFQ
-297 EDMHFNDLFEGIEV
+297 ENAHFNDVFEGIDA
-311 PTQKN
+311 PTPIA
-316 AGERGFLQ
+316 AGEQGFVQ
-324 MEIEREGRTLSV
+324 MELERTGRTLSV
-336 LFAPYGAGEV
+336 LFAPYGEN
-346 ERGIV
+346 ERGII

-363 DDSRREFIANV
+363 DEARREFIANV
-374 SHELRTPLTNIKSYT
+374 SHELRTPLTNVKSYT

-398 LPADTEVKFL
+398 LPTDTEVKFL

-435 MDLRFQ
+435 MDLHFH
-441 RFSMQHMLESVFN
+441 RFSMQHMVESVYN
-454 AMALEAENNGHTL
+454 AMVLEAGNNGLEL
-467 TLDIAGKM
+467 TLNIQGKM

-492 LSNAVKYTPTGGH
+492 LSNAVKYTPSGGH
-505 IVLSAFRRDDSHV
+505 IVLSAARRDEGHV
-518 VIRVKDDGMG
+518 MIRVKDDGMG

-569 RGTIYLDSKL
+569 RGTIYLESQL
-579 DVGTTVT
+579 DEGTTVT
-586 ITLPTN
+586 VVLPTN
-592 LPADEDGII
+592 LPADQDGMV

>member
-1 MFRSLHMKLVLILIL
+1 MFRSLHMKLVIILIL
-16 LIVSVMAV
+16 LIVSVMAI

-30 NSVGSYYLD
+30 NSVGSYYLN
-39 DFESQIED
+39 DFETQIEN
-47 VMTQNGSET
+47 VMTENNYET
-56 LLSLEQA
+56 YRSLEQA
-63 AERGQEGVPRMMEI
+63 AQENDAPERIMEI

-83 QLGIDN
+83 RLGIDS
-89 YRYYCVLDGNGTF
+89 YRTYAVLDGNGTF
-102 VDGSSTSETRAAEL
+102 LTGDNGALASEL

-122 VSAMNGKIGS
+122 LTAVGGEVGA

-146 LALDEQGQHPQYI
+146 LGKDDDGEPKYI
-159 IYFFDDK
+159 VYFFDDK
-166 REVRDLSW
+166 RETRDLSW

-179 VLRAMMFGLLVA
+179 VVKAMTFGLLVA
-191 VMLSFLLSKTITTPI
+191 VLLSFLLSKTITTPI

-215 VASGDFSHRLDIQ
+215 VAAGDFSHRLDIQ

-250 LEEIAGERDKLGTIF
+250 LEEIQGERDKLGTIF

-271 VAAFSADGCLIHM
+271 VTAFNAEGKLIHM
-284 NPATERLLGVSFC
+284 NPTAENLLGATFQ
-297 EDMHFNDLFEGIEV
+297 EDAHFNDVFEGIDA
-311 PTQKN
+311 PTPIA
-316 AGERGFLQ
+316 AGEQGFVQ
-324 MEIEREGRTLSV
+324 MELERMGRTLSV
-336 LFAPYGAGEV
+336 LFAPYGEN
-346 ERGIV
+346 ERGII

-363 DDSRREFIANV
+363 DEARREFIANV
-374 SHELRTPLTNIKSYT
+374 SHELRTPLTNVKSYT

-398 LPADTEVKFL
+398 LPTDTEVKFL

-435 MDLRFQ
+435 MDLHFH
-441 RFSMQHMLESVFN
+441 RFSMQHMVESVYN
-454 AMALEAENNGHTL
+454 AMVLEAGNNGLEL
-467 TLDIAGKM
+467 TLNIQGKM

-492 LSNAVKYTPTGGH
+492 LSNAVKYTPSGGH
-505 IVLSAFRRDDSHV
+505 IVLSAARRDEGHV
-518 VIRVKDDGMG
+518 MIRVKDDGMG

-569 RGTIYLDSKL
+569 RGTIYLESQL
-579 DVGTTVT
+579 DEGTTVT
-586 ITLPTN
+586 VVLPTN
-592 LPADEDGII
+592 LPADQDGMV

>member
-1 MFRSLHMKLVLILIL
+1 MFRSLHMKLVIILIL
-16 LIVSVMAV
+16 LIVSVMAI

-30 NSVGSYYLD
+30 NSVGSYYLN
-39 DFESQIED
+39 DFETQIEN
-47 VMTQNGSET
+47 VMTENNYET
-56 LLSLEQA
+56 YRSLEQA
-63 AERGQEGVPRMMEI
+63 AQESDAPERIMEI

-83 QLGIDN
+83 RLGIDS
-89 YRYYCVLDGNGTF
+89 YRTYAVLDGNGTF
-102 VDGSSTSETRAAEL
+102 LTGDNGALASEL

-122 VSAMNGKIGS
+122 LTAIGGEVGA

-146 LALDEQGQHPQYI
+146 LGKDDDGEPKYI
-159 IYFFDDK
+159 VYFFDDK
-166 REVRDLSW
+166 RETRDLSW

-179 VLRAMMFGLLVA
+179 VVKAMTFGLLVA
-191 VMLSFLLSKTITTPI
+191 VLLSFLLSKTITTPI

-215 VASGDFSHRLDIQ
+215 VAAGDFSHRLDIQ

-250 LEEIAGERDKLGTIF
+250 LEEIQGERDKLGTIF

-271 VAAFSADGCLIHM
+271 VTAFNAEGKLIHM
-284 NPATERLLGVSFC
+284 NPTAENLLGATFR
-297 EDMHFNDLFEGIEV
+297 EDAHFNDVFEGIDA
-311 PTQKN
+311 PTPIA
-316 AGERGFLQ
+316 AGEQGFVQ
-324 MEIEREGRTLSV
+324 MELERMGRTLSV
-336 LFAPYGAGEV
+336 LFAPYGEN
-346 ERGIV
+346 ERGII

-363 DDSRREFIANV
+363 DEARREFIANV
-374 SHELRTPLTNIKSYT
+374 SHELRTPLTNVKSYT

-398 LPADTEVKFL
+398 LPTDTEVKFL

-435 MDLRFQ
+435 MDLHFH
-441 RFSMQHMLESVFN
+441 RFSMQHMVESVYN
-454 AMALEAENNGHTL
+454 AMVLEAGNNGLEL
-467 TLDIAGKM
+467 TLNIRGKM

-492 LSNAVKYTPTGGH
+492 LSNAVKYTPSGGH
-505 IVLSAFRRDDSHV
+505 IVLSAARRDEGHV
-518 VIRVKDDGMG
+518 MIRVKDDGMG

-569 RGTIYLDSKL
+569 RGTIYLESQL
-579 DVGTTVT
+579 DEGTTVT
-586 ITLPTN
+586 VVLPTN
-592 LPADEDGII
+592 LPADQDGMV

>member
-39 DFESQIED
+39 DFQTQIES
-47 VMTQNGSET
+47 VMTGNGNET

-63 AERGQEGVPRMMEI
+63 AQQADAPIRIMNI
-77 LSAFVG
+77 LDAFTA
-83 QLGIDN
+83 QLGIDKYHRN
-89 YRYYCVLDGNGTF
+89 SCVLDANGTF
-102 VDGSSTSETRAAEL
+102 LTGSNEALAGEL
-116 TRTPNI
+116 VRTPNI
-122 VSAMNGKIGS
+122 VTAMRGEVGH
-132 ANTTIDSYMDYAIP
+132 AGTTIDGYMDYAIP
-146 LALDEQGQHPQYI
+146 LSIGKDGTPRYI
-159 IYFFDDK
+159 VYIMDDK
-166 REVRDLSW
+166 REIRDLAWS
-174 NFFGI
+174 FFGI
-179 VLRAMMFGLLVA
+179 VLKAMTFGLLVA
-191 VMLSFLLSKTITTPI
+191 VLLSFLLSKTITTPI

-215 VASGDFSHRLDIQ
+215 VAAGDFSHRLDIQ

-250 LEEIAGERDKLGTIF
+250 LEEVAGERDKLNTIF

-271 VAAFSADGCLIHM
+271 VAAFSADARLVHM
-284 NPATERLLGVSFC
+284 NPATEELLGVPFR
-297 EDMHFNDLFEGIEV
+297 EDAHFNDLFEGMDV
-311 PTQKN
+311 PTLKM
-316 AGERGFLQ
+316 AGEQGFVQ
-324 MEIEREGRTLSV
+324 MEIVRVGRTLSV
-336 LFAPYGAGEV
+336 LFAPYGTTET
-346 ERGIV
+346 EHGIV

-363 DDSRREFIANV
+363 DDARREFIANV

-398 LPADTEVKFL
+398 LPAETEVKFL

-435 MDLRFQ
+435 MDLHFR
-441 RFSMQHMLESVFN
+441 RFSMQHMLESVYN
-454 AMALEAENNGHTL
+454 AMVLEAGNNGHELRMETR
-467 TLDIAGKM
+467 GKL
-475 PDMNGDRER
+475 PEMNGDRER

-492 LSNAVKYTPTGGH
+492 LSNAVKYTPSGGH
-505 IVLSAFRRDDSHV
+505 IVLTGIRRDDSHV

-528 IPKDDIPRLFE
+528 IPKEDIPRLFE

-569 RGTIYLDSKL
+569 QGTIHLDSKL
-579 DVGTTVT
+579 DEGTTVT
-586 ITLPTN
+586 ITLPTT
-592 LPADEDGII
+592 LPADDEGML

>member
-1 MFRSLHMKLVLILIL
+1 MFRSLHMKLVIILIL
-16 LIVSVMAV
+16 LIVSVMAI

-30 NSVGSYYLD
+30 NSVGSYYLN
-39 DFESQIED
+39 DFETQIEN
-47 VMTQNGSET
+47 VMTENNYET
-56 LLSLEQA
+56 YRSLEQA
-63 AERGQEGVPRMMEI
+63 AQETDAPERIMEI

-83 QLGIDN
+83 RLGIDS
-89 YRYYCVLDGNGTF
+89 YRTYAVLDGNGTF
-102 VDGSSTSETRAAEL
+102 LTGDNGALASEL

-122 VSAMNGKIGS
+122 LTAVGGEVGA

-146 LALDEQGQHPQYI
+146 LGKDDDGEPKYI
-159 IYFFDDK
+159 VYFFDDK
-166 REVRDLSW
+166 RETRDLSW

-179 VLRAMMFGLLVA
+179 VVKAMTFGLLVA
-191 VMLSFLLSKTITTPI
+191 VLLSFLLSKTITTPI

-215 VASGDFSHRLDIQ
+215 VAAGDFSHRLDIQ

-250 LEEIAGERDKLGTIF
+250 LEEIQGERDKLGTIF

-271 VAAFSADGCLIHM
+271 VTAFNAEGKLIHM
-284 NPATERLLGVSFC
+284 NPTAENLLGATFQ
-297 EDMHFNDLFEGIEV
+297 EDAHFNDVFEGIDA
-311 PTQKN
+311 PTPIA
-316 AGERGFLQ
+316 AGEQGFVQ
-324 MEIEREGRTLSV
+324 MELERMGRTLSV
-336 LFAPYGAGEV
+336 LFAPYGEN
-346 ERGIV
+346 ERGII

-363 DDSRREFIANV
+363 DEARREFIANV
-374 SHELRTPLTNIKSYT
+374 SHELRTPLTNVKSYT

-398 LPADTEVKFL
+398 LPTDTEVKFL

-435 MDLRFQ
+435 MDLHFH
-441 RFSMQHMLESVFN
+441 RFSMQHMVESVYN
-454 AMALEAENNGHTL
+454 AMVLEAGNNGLEL
-467 TLDIAGKM
+467 TLNIQGKM

-492 LSNAVKYTPTGGH
+492 LSNAVKYTPSGGH
-505 IVLSAFRRDDSHV
+505 IVLSAARRDEGHV
-518 VIRVKDDGMG
+518 MIRVKDDGMG

-569 RGTIYLDSKL
+569 RGTIYLESQL
-579 DVGTTVT
+579 DEGTTVT
-586 ITLPTN
+586 VVLPTN
-592 LPADEDGII
+592 LPADQDGMV

>member
-1 MFRSLHMKLVLILIL
+1 MFRSLHMKLVIILIL
-16 LIVSVMAV
+16 LIVSVMAI

-30 NSVGSYYLD
+30 NSVGSYYLN
-39 DFESQIED
+39 DFETQIEN
-47 VMTQNGSET
+47 VMTENNYET
-56 LLSLEQA
+56 YRSLEQA
-63 AERGQEGVPRMMEI
+63 AQESDASERIMEI

-83 QLGIDN
+83 RLGIDS
-89 YRYYCVLDGNGTF
+89 YRTYAVLDGNGTF
-102 VDGSSTSETRAAEL
+102 LTGDNGALASEL

-122 VSAMNGKIGS
+122 LTAIGGEVGA

-146 LALDEQGQHPQYI
+146 LGKDDDGEPKYI
-159 IYFFDDK
+159 VYFFDDK
-166 REVRDLSW
+166 RETRDLSW

-179 VLRAMMFGLLVA
+179 VVKAMTFGLLVA
-191 VMLSFLLSKTITTPI
+191 VLLSFLLSKTITTPI

-215 VASGDFSHRLDIQ
+215 VAAGDFSHRLDIQ

-250 LEEIAGERDKLGTIF
+250 LEEIQGERDKLGTIF

-271 VAAFSADGCLIHM
+271 VTAFNAEGKLIHM
-284 NPATERLLGVSFC
+284 NPTAENLLGATFQ
-297 EDMHFNDLFEGIEV
+297 EDAHFNDVFEGIDA
-311 PTQKN
+311 PTPIA
-316 AGERGFLQ
+316 AGEQGFVQ
-324 MEIEREGRTLSV
+324 MELERMGRTLSV
-336 LFAPYGAGEV
+336 LFAPYGEN
-346 ERGIV
+346 ERGII

-363 DDSRREFIANV
+363 DEARREFIANV
-374 SHELRTPLTNIKSYT
+374 SHELRTPLTNVKSYT

-398 LPADTEVKFL
+398 LPTDTEVKFL

-435 MDLRFQ
+435 MDLHFH
-441 RFSMQHMLESVFN
+441 RFSMQHMVESVYN
-454 AMALEAENNGHTL
+454 AMVLEAGNNGLEL
-467 TLDIAGKM
+467 TLNIRGKM

-492 LSNAVKYTPTGGH
+492 LSNAVKYTPSGGH
-505 IVLSAFRRDDSHV
+505 IVLSAARRDEGHV
-518 VIRVKDDGMG
+518 MIRVKDDGMG

-569 RGTIYLDSKL
+569 RGTIYLESQL
-579 DVGTTVT
+579 DEGTTVT
-586 ITLPTN
+586 VVLPTN
-592 LPADEDGII
+592 LPADQDGMV

>member
-1 MFRSLHMKLVLILIL
+1 MFRSLHMKLVIILIL
-16 LIVSVMAV
+16 LIVSVMAI

-30 NSVGSYYLD
+30 NSVGSYYLN
-39 DFESQIED
+39 DFETQIEN
-47 VMTQNGSET
+47 VMTENNYET
-56 LLSLEQA
+56 YRSLEQA
-63 AERGQEGVPRMMEI
+63 AQETDAPERIMEI

-83 QLGIDN
+83 RLGIDS
-89 YRYYCVLDGNGTF
+89 YRTYAVLDGNGTF
-102 VDGSSTSETRAAEL
+102 LTGDNGALASEL

-122 VSAMNGKIGS
+122 LTAVGGEVGA

-146 LALDEQGQHPQYI
+146 LGKDDDGEPKYI
-159 IYFFDDK
+159 VYFFDDK
-166 REVRDLSW
+166 RETRDLSW

-179 VLRAMMFGLLVA
+179 VVKAMTFGLLVA
-191 VMLSFLLSKTITTPI
+191 VLLSFLLSKTITTPI

-215 VASGDFSHRLDIQ
+215 VAAGDFSHRLDIQ

-250 LEEIAGERDKLGTIF
+250 LEEIQGERDKLGTIF

-271 VAAFSADGCLIHM
+271 VTAFNAEGKLIHM
-284 NPATERLLGVSFC
+284 NPTAENLLGATFQ
-297 EDMHFNDLFEGIEV
+297 EDAHFNDVFEGIDA
-311 PTQKN
+311 PTPIA
-316 AGERGFLQ
+316 AGEQGFVQ
-324 MEIEREGRTLSV
+324 MELERMGRTLSV
-336 LFAPYGAGEV
+336 LFAPYGEN
-346 ERGIV
+346 ERGII

-363 DDSRREFIANV
+363 DEARREFIANV
-374 SHELRTPLTNIKSYT
+374 SHELRTPLTNVKSYT

-398 LPADTEVKFL
+398 LPTDTEVKFL

-435 MDLRFQ
+435 MDLHFH
-441 RFSMQHMLESVFN
+441 RFSMQHMVESVYN
-454 AMALEAENNGHTL
+454 AMVLEAGNNGLEL
-467 TLDIAGKM
+467 TLNIRGKM

-492 LSNAVKYTPTGGH
+492 LSNAVKYTPSGGH
-505 IVLSAFRRDDSHV
+505 IVLSAARRDEGHV
-518 VIRVKDDGMG
+518 MIRVKDDGMG

-569 RGTIYLDSKL
+569 RGTIYLESQL
-579 DVGTTVT
+579 DEGTTVT
-586 ITLPTN
+586 VVLPTN
-592 LPADEDGII
+592 LPADQDGMV